1 MTITLSGAPLLS
13 FLIASIRITSWMAV
27 APPFNNR
34 AIPPMAKVILAL
46 SLSML
51 MAPELANQTLPSDFP
66 SLFVVIITQVAVGV
80 AMGFV
85 TMLLFSAIQAA
96 GSLIDL
102 FGGFQLA
109 AAFDPLSLNTN
120 SVFGRFHEMLAFV
133 LLVTTGGHL
142 LVLGGLLNTF
152 RYLPIDGSP
161 DLSSW
166 PTVFTTAV
174 GMFFSVAFQIAL
186 PLAAVLF
193 VSDLALALLT
203 KVAPALNA
211 FTIMFPV
218 KIALTLMLVGLSF
231 PVLPNALERLIS
243 LINDAIGTLGGAS

>member
-1 MTITLSGAPLLS
+1 MTFTLSGAPLLS
-13 FLIASIRITSWMAV
+13 FLIASIRISAWMAV

-51 MAPELANQTLPSDFP
+51 MAPELAGQGLPSDFP
-66 SLFVVIITQVAVGV
+66 ELFVVVITQVAVGV
-80 AMGFV
+80 SMGFV

-96 GSLIDL
+96 GSLVDL

-109 AAFDPLSLNTN
+109 SAFDPLSLNMN

-142 LVLGGLLNTF
+142 VVLGGLLNTF
-152 RYLPIDGSP
+152 RYLPLDGSP

-231 PVLPNALERLIS
+231 PVIPHALEKLIG
-243 LINDAIGTLGGAS
+243 LINDAVGTLGGAS

>member
-66 SLFVVIITQVAVGV
+66 SLFVVIVTQVAVGV